1 MLRFREANRFELSV
15 LYYTLLLLLLL
26 LLLFLNSEI
35 LPFVFGGCFMQEGI
49 GVARRKRRREV
60 RVVTSPA

>member
-15 LYYTLLLLLLL
+15 LYYTLLLLLL